1 MISRF
6 VASNNSIN
14 IKYGD
19 ITVGG
24 RIKVM
29 KWCILKGN
37 FTTFYVFGNHGA
49 NAANFSL
56 DIERNLKVKG
66 FMANNNKNLKF
77 LPVDVSENFP
87 NLLAYSA
94 SRCCLRGLVRSNF
107 EGLMSL
113 QHLDLQHN
121 KIESIES
128 KNLHDLKSLKYL
140 KLSFNKINHI
150 SNDSFESLV
159 KLEELHLQNNQIQ
172 FISFHIDPFFKLK
185 IFDASENKLVSFPNY
200 FFKNNKKLTNI
211 LLKNNQLNS
220 IPHKIFN
227 DISSL
232 NLVDFKGNSCIQDE
246 YFEEN
251 FDAMKEKL
259 MNDC

>member
-66 FMANNNKNLKF
+66 FMANNNKNLEF
-77 LPVDVSENFP
+77 LPVDVGEDFP

-94 SRCCLRGLVRSNF
+94 SRCCLKGLVYSNF
-107 EGLMSL
+107 KGMTSL

-128 KNLHDLKSLKYL
+128 KNFHDLKSLRYL
-140 KLSFNKINHI
+140 KLSFNKINRI

-159 KLEELHLQNNQIQ
+159 KLEELHLENNQLQ
-172 FISFHIDPFFKLK
+172 FISFHIDSLVKLK
-185 IFDASENKLVSFPNY
+185 IFDASENKLVAFPNY
-200 FFKNNKKLTNI
+200 FFKNNKKLVKI
-211 LLKNNQLNS
+211 LLKNNQMNS
-220 IPHKIFN
+220 VPHKIF
-227 DISSL
+227 DEISYL
-232 NLVDFKGNSCIQDE
+232 NFIDFKGNTCINDE
-246 YFEEN
+246 FFEEN
-251 FDAMKEKL
+251 FEVMKEKL
-259 MNDC
+259 KNDC

>member
-6 VASNNSIN
+6 VAANNSIN

-56 DIERNLKVKG
+56 DVGRNLKVKG
-66 FMANNNKNLKF
+66 FMANNNKNLEF

-94 SRCCLRGLVRSNF
+94 SRCCLKGLVYSNF
-107 EGLMSL
+107 KGLTSL

-121 KIESIES
+121 KIESVES
-128 KNLHDLKSLKYL
+128 KNFLDLRSLRFL
-140 KLSFNKINHI
+140 KLSSNKISRI

-159 KLEELHLQNNQIQ
+159 KLEELHLENNQLQ
-172 FISFHIDPFFKLK
+172 FISFHIDPLVKLK
-185 IFDASENKLVSFPNY
+185 LFDASENKLVSFPNY
-200 FFKNNKKLTNI
+200 FFKNNKKLTKI
-211 LLKNNQLNS
+211 VLKNNQLNS

-227 DISSL
+227 DISYL
-232 NLVDFKGNSCIQDE
+232 NSVDFRGNSCIEDE
-246 YFEEN
+246 YFEEK
-251 FDAMKEKL
+251 FDVMKEKL
-259 MNDC
+259 KNDC